1 MANPF
6 PPCIKYKQDFNQNDM
21 KTELLERN
29 IPDIAG
35 AGGRKVKIK
44 ILKFD
49 GESVEM
55 LLLCKQRFKDAM
67 VAQAIDEAEWQE
79 EFG

>member
-1 MANPF
+1 MANLF

-21 KTELLERN
+21 KTELLERT
-29 IPDIAG
+29 IPGVAG
-35 AGGRKVKIK
+35 AGGSGRKVKSK

-55 LLLCKQRFKDAM
+55 LLLCKQ
-67 VAQAIDEAEWQE
+67 
-79 EFG
+79 